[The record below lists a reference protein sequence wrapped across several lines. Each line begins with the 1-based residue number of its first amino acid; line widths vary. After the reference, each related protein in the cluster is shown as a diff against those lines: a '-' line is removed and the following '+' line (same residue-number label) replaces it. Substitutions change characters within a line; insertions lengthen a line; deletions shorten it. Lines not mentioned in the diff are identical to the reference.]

1 MDDQNMH
8 AYGEAGPDNA
18 EIGRQWRE
26 DSSLEKW
33 FPLTAE
39 RLEAKERENLHLARE
54 ARTWWEAAQT
64 YAADAERLREAL
76 RAVLQSNV
84 SRKTLTQLAEGQ
96 GTATEEGNAW
106 DAHVCPKQA
115 LKDGR
120 TLEDWLKDQ
129 PKTAP
134 EVAAAFVRGMV
145 DGDGWPKLTKPAR
158 VGNGTFGVGVSA
170 RLVVEAAQ
178 RQHEYHAEDAAR
190 TPEQAREHERKR
202 REAWDMLNGPLG
214 T

>member
-1 MDDQNMH
+1 MH
-8 AYGEAGPDNA
+8 ARPMMNRCATCGA
-18 EIGRQWRE
+18 EW
-26 DSSLEKW
+26 
-33 FPLTAE
+33 
-39 RLEAKERENLHLARE
+39 
-54 ARTWWEAAQT
+54 
-64 YAADAERLREAL
+64 
-76 RAVLQSNV
+76 
-84 SRKTLTQLAEGQ
+84 
-96 GTATEEGNAW
+96 W

-145 DGDGWPKLTKPAR
+145 DDDGWPKLTKPAR

-178 RQHEYHAEDAAR
+178 RQHEYRQAKTPDAE
-190 TPEQAREHERKR
+190 REHAAALASALEFVRERQAKTQALIDAGKCPDC
-202 REAWDMLNGPLG
+202 EGAGVWGGQFTGGVHSCDTCGG
-214 T
+214 TGRA